1 MNITKLINEAN
12 EAFISKHYDF
22 AMLHF
27 ADALKLDPSNKEAK
41 IGVILT
47 ELAMDGE
54 ESAVA
59 LFDYYEIL
67 KNSETDNPESIVE
80 KLVES
85 LEHSYDNL
93 EELIASVISDKL
105 EDNGIN
111 YDDFKEF
118 VKTRGSFKRAFE
130 DIMFSTRVIISSKE
144 DFIEFLNQLI
154 ESEFTEM
161 AFNYIESAIVSHP
174 TDKQLLA
181 LFDKIQEMVQHW
193 DYNYQIQAIDI

>member
-181 LFDKIQEMVQHW
+181 LFDKIQEMVQH
-193 DYNYQIQAIDI
+193 